1 MSLRGTGTVSYV
13 IHFLLLENL
22 FRFSRWKEGRE
33 HWDRI
38 RCYVL
43 GVALVV
49 VVVEVGFGW
58 RSRLGGVREAI
69 VFIDVTHVLFGW
81 DEPSC
86 KL

>member
-33 HWDRI
+33 RWDRI

-49 VVVEVGFGW
+49 EVGCAR